1 MIPIRSGESITAVLA
16 ATKTTTEPTTRVRF
30 KTGSSQYMD
39 EKLGSTNGQTAV
51 TLIQEL
57 SSLGPNE
64 QVLVDGIYINNVDTV
79 AATVTLNKISGGT
92 TYALGAI
99 TLQPGDTLSY
109 DGTGFN
115 VTDNNGQKKTNAAV
129 VGVATV
135 GTQLF
140 FNRGGSKAPVTNLT
154 VASLGTTQNS
164 TPTAAQLLNGIV
176 TQTGATGGG
185 TVTLPTG
192 TQLSAACGQTP
203 AIGDT
208 FTCLFASITGG
219 QTLTITAL
227 PARPSKAPRRS
238 PRAKTPSLF
247 SRIPARTPGTCTA
260 SSRHRPHDFATNQR
274 PPTLL
279 NVGPQSLFRKGK
291 SRCQIEPSL
300 PKSARPM
307 RSPSFASR
315 WAPTISRRPRSPS
328 SSARR
333 SWRNCR
339 AGEGR
344 VADCRKLLVCRRPGQ
359 RPDGDP

>member
-1 MIPIRSGESITAVLA
+1 MIPIRAGESITAVLA

-30 KTGSSQYMD
+30 KTGTSQFMD
-39 EKLGSTNGQTAV
+39 EKLGTTNGQTAV

-57 SSLGPNE
+57 STLGPNE

-115 VTDNNGQKKTNAAV
+115 VTDNNGQRKTNAAV

-176 TQTGATGGG
+176 TQTGATGAG

-192 TQLSAACGQTP
+192 TQLSSACGQTP

-208 FTCLFASITGG
+208 FSCLFANLGGG
-219 QTLTITAL
+219 QTLTITGATG
-227 PARPSKAPRRS
+227 STVK
-238 PRAKTPSLF
+238 
-247 SRIPARTPGTCTA
+247 GTAAVA
-260 SSRHRPHDFATNQR
+260 SGKNAVLIFENTGTN
-274 PPTLL
+274 TWD
-279 NVGPQSLFRKGK
+279 VY
-291 SRCQIEPSL
+291 CIV
-300 PKSARPM
+300 SA
-307 RSPSFASR
+307 
-315 WAPTISRRPRSPS
+315 
-328 SSARR
+328 
-333 SWRNCR
+333 
-339 AGEGR
+339 
-344 VADCRKLLVCRRPGQ
+344 
-359 RPDGDP
+359 